1 MKVFTPYIQ
10 SQLRVADRVDIV
22 WDEYIENS
30 LKSQTRSKR
39 GKGIKRKVESTS
51 QLPSNWQA
59 FLRIDENKVELFSYL
74 ADCAAELATCKEIIT
89 TKGQS
94 VMCNMSRDV
103 SRLCPCDHEEAD
115 TRIILHSLDAYEN
128 GFHEITIR
136 TVDTDVVVLA
146 IAESQKMENVKLWV
160 AFGTGKNLRYIPV
173 HEIASALG
181 PEKAMA
187 LPVFHAFTGCDTFST
202 FANIGKKTVW
212 ETWNQFDD
220 VTTAFCS
227 IAQAPTEIEDGSI
240 TLLE

>member
-1 MKVFTPYIQ
+1 MPSISVTAWKTAAVLKTQLLECLEKSSESHSDAPSQQVIILDGAAIVNILRPVGIKTFQDYAMKVFIPYIQ

-39 GKGIKRKVESTS
+39 GKGIRRKVESTS

-146 IAESQKMENVKLWV
+146 IAESQRQQLE
-160 AFGTGKNLRYIPV
+160 FDQ
-173 HEIASALG
+173 LG
-181 PEKAMA
+181 E
-187 LPVFHAFTGCDTFST
+187 
-202 FANIGKKTVW
+202 
-212 ETWNQFDD
+212 
-220 VTTAFCS
+220 
-227 IAQAPTEIEDGSI
+227 APQQ
-240 TLLE
+240 LA